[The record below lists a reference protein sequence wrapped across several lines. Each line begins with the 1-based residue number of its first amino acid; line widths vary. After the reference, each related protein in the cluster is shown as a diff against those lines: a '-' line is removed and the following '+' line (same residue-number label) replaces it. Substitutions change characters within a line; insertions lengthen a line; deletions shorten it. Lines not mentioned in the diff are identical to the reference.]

1 MQTFIKIATLAA
13 SAATAYAGNTVW
25 AVDTA
30 KIKNDAGKE
39 LLKQRVGAS
48 YDLLRNGSKFDVLL
62 TLNQELEFL
71 SGYKS
76 VEG

>member
-13 SAATAYAGNTVW
+13 SAATAYAGNTAW

-48 YDLLRNGSKFDVLL
+48 YDLLKNG
-62 TLNQELEFL
+62 N
-71 SGYKS
+71 
-76 VEG
+76 

>member
-1 MQTFIKIATLAA
+1 MQSLIKIATLAA

-30 KIKNDAGKE
+30 KIKNKAGKE
-39 LLKQRVGAS
+39 LLRQKVGAS
-48 YDLLRNGSKFDVLL
+48 YDLLKNGSKYDVLL

-71 SGYKS
+71 SGYKP